1 MACTLVHTR
10 LEFTSL
16 DISAEFREKDI
27 LQNKENY
34 LVIVV
39 IVITAHVKFKWKK
52 KISVFRILPWYV

>member
-39 IVITAHVKFKWKK
+39 IVITAHVKFK
-52 KISVFRILPWYV
+52 